1 MILIDTS
8 GWIEYFNNPDH
19 KIIKDID
26 YGLDNELICLGDLIY
41 CEFLQGVKHKKELM
55 RVKDV
60 FNTLYKERIGGFDIC
75 EKAAQNYRFLRSI
88 GITVRKT
95 IDVIIGTFCIEKGY
109 EIIHNDN
116 DFIYMEKN
124 LGLISF
130 KKQADNSF

>member
-26 YGLDNELICLGDLIY
+26 YALDNELICLGDLIY
-41 CEFLQGVKHKKELM
+41 CEFLQGVKHQKELK

-60 FNTLYKERIGGFDIC
+60 FDTLYKETMGGFDIC
-75 EKAAQNYRFLRSI
+75 EKAAQNYRYLRSI

-116 DFIYMEKN
+116 DFIQMEKT
-124 LGLISF
+124 LGLNSF
-130 KKQADNSF
+130 KSS